1 MCQLVP
7 TIPNTTL
14 SQEIERLMKMETAKT
29 YTDFTDQRDK
39 FIALVLEA
47 VDIDDLPDINSQ
59 LCELANQ
66 AIEAGYGDLVQAERN
81 YRPKLIETFDTIEDA
96 LSAYDASGKY
106 GTVYRDEFT
115 EQYLLDLTDGDL
127 TAWLG
132 YFHLSK
138 WGCDDIAND
147 TVLVM
152 IQACSNVDYSQAL
165 LGVYSI
171 TTFNA
176 RH

>member
-1 MCQLVP
+1 
-7 TIPNTTL
+7 
-14 SQEIERLMKMETAKT
+14 METAKT

-39 FIALVLEA
+39 LIALVVEA

-59 LCELANQ
+59 LCDLADQ
-66 AIEAGYGDLVQAERN
+66 AKAAGYGDLVQAERN

-96 LSAYDASGKY
+96 LSAYEASGKY

-138 WGCDDIAND
+138 WGCDDMAND

-152 IQACSNVDYSQAL
+152 IQACSSVDDNQEL

-171 TTFNA
+171 ATFNA
-176 RH
+176 RRLAGEEY

>member
-1 MCQLVP
+1 
-7 TIPNTTL
+7 
-14 SQEIERLMKMETAKT
+14 METAKT
-29 YTDFTDQRDK
+29 YTDFVEERDK
-39 FIALVLEA
+39 LIELVVEA

-138 WGCDDIAND
+138 WGYDDIDND
-147 TVLVM
+147 AMLVM
-152 IQACSNVDYSQAL
+152 IQACSSVDDNQAL

-176 RH
+176 KRLTIED

>member
-1 MCQLVP
+1 
-7 TIPNTTL
+7 
-14 SQEIERLMKMETAKT
+14 METAKT

-39 FIALVLEA
+39 LIALVTEA
-47 VDIDDLPDINSQ
+47 VGIDDLPDINSQ
-59 LCELANQ
+59 LCDLADQ
-66 AIEAGYGDLVQAERN
+66 AKAAGYGDLVQAERN

-96 LSAYDASGKY
+96 LSAYEASGKY
-106 GTVYRDEFT
+106 GTVYRDEFA

-138 WGCDDIAND
+138 WGCDDMAND

-152 IQACSNVDYSQAL
+152 I
-165 LGVYSI
+165 
-171 TTFNA
+171 
-176 RH
+176 

>member
-1 MCQLVP
+1 
-7 TIPNTTL
+7 
-14 SQEIERLMKMETAKT
+14 MKMETTLKT
-29 YTDFTDQRDK
+29 YTEFTDQRDK
-39 FIALVLEA
+39 LIGLVVEA

-59 LCELANQ
+59 LCQLANQ

-81 YRPKLIETFDTIEDA
+81 YRPLLIETFDTIEDA
-96 LSAYDASGKY
+96 LSAYDASGKH

-138 WGCDDIAND
+138 WGYDDMDSD
-147 TVLVM
+147 TMAVM
-152 IQACSNVDYSQAL
+152 IQACSRVDDNQAL

-176 RH
+176 RRLG

>member
-1 MCQLVP
+1 
-7 TIPNTTL
+7 
-14 SQEIERLMKMETAKT
+14 METAKT

-39 FIALVLEA
+39 LIALVLEA

-81 YRPKLIETFDTIEDA
+81 YRPLLIETFDTIGDA
-96 LSAYDASGKY
+96 LEAYEASGKY

-115 EQYLLDLTDGDL
+115 ERYLLDLTDGDL

-171 TTFNA
+171 TAFNA